1 MNLEHERSDTSIM
14 RAMGSAGYTEAL
26 LAARAPDGGFGPRA
40 GLPAEAE
47 PTALAAIAL
56 DDADARAWLERH
68 QRDDGRLVMEL
79 GAVENDSATPLAA
92 VAMSGT
98 ARERALDAVVATR
111 AASFRSSGAIPFDP
125 QYHGW
130 PWTLDTFGWTE
141 PTARSVL
148 ALRLLRPDAT
158 GPIGD
163 GLGVLRDRECVG
175 GGWNYGNR
183 VVLGVD
189 LPPYTQTTA
198 IALLALQS
206 TGDPSARRGL
216 ERLRALWREERAGGL
231 SLALATAAFGS
242 SDDPEAIAVA
252 RELRDAFVRTGF
264 MGDVVTLCWAAIASG
279 DGLEHLRVSA

>member
-1 MNLEHERSDTSIM
+1 MTAM
-14 RAMGSAGYTEAL
+14 RTADQSYRDAL
-26 LAARAPDGGFGPRA
+26 LEARAADGGWGVRS
-40 GLPAEAE
+40 GLPSEPE

-56 DDADARAWLERH
+56 DDAKARAWLEAH

-92 VAMSGT
+92 IAMNGA
-98 ARERALDAVVATR
+98 ARERALDATVTTR
-111 AASFRSSGAIPFDP
+111 AASFPSSGAIPYDA

-163 GLGVLRDRECVG
+163 GFGVLRDRECVG

-198 IALLALQS
+198 IALLALQHS
-206 TGDPSARRGL
+206 GDPSADRGL
-216 ERLRALWREERAGGL
+216 DRLRALWREERAGGL
-231 SLALATAAFGS
+231 SLALATVAFRVF
-242 SDDPEAIAVA
+242 DDPGAGGVA
-252 RELRDAFVRTGF
+252 RELRNAYARSGF
-264 MGDVVTLCWAAIASG
+264 MGDVVSLCWAAIASG
-279 DGLEHLRVSA
+279 DGLERLRIAA